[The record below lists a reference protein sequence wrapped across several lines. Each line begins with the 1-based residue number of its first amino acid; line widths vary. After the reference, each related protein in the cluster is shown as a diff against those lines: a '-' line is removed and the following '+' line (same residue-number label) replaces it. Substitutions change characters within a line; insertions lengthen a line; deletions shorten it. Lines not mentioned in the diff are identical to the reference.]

1 MKLAVIFPGIGYH
14 TDKPLL
20 YYSRKLAQQ
29 YHYEIIPVS
38 YDGFPADVKGSP
50 EKMKAAFLSAMEQ
63 TETLLKDV
71 DFSLY
76 DTCLFISKSVGT
88 AVAAA
93 YARNHRL
100 TTCNVFYTP
109 VEASFSFMEQAGI
122 VFTGTSDPWVEAAL
136 VKRECAK
143 RNLPLFITKDGNH
156 SLETGDAMTDL
167 RNINKIMEQTRSY
180 IVQISRKEGTH

>member
-29 YHYEIIPVS
+29 YHYEIIQVS
-38 YDGFPADVKGSP
+38 YGGFPANVKDSP

-63 TETLLKDV
+63 TEALLKDV
-71 DFSLY
+71 DFNLY

-93 YARNHRL
+93 YAKNHGL

-122 VFTGTSDPWVEAAL
+122 VFTGTSDPWVETAL

-143 RNLPLFITKDGNH
+143 RDLPLFITRDGNH
-156 SLETGDAMTDL
+156 SLETGDTMTDL
-167 RNINKIMEQTRSY
+167 RNLNEIMKQTQNY
-180 IVQISRKEGTH
+180 IAQISREEGVH